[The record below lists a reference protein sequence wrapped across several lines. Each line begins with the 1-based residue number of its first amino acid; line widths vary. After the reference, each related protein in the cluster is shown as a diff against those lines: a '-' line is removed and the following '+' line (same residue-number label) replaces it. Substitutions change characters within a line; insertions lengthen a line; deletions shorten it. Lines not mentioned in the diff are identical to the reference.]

1 MRVLTIIG
9 LFAGIALLVFLAWTY
24 RGPALVTAFASS
36 ALPLACAS
44 AYRAVPLALYT
55 LSWEALLPR
64 AGGPR
69 PRFLTLFRLRWIGES
84 INALLPVAQVG
95 GDMARARLL
104 AARGV
109 GGARAGG
116 AMVADLALGTLTQVL
131 FAIAGVAALASR
143 SATADQMAGPIVFGI
158 VTITAI
164 AVVLFA
170 VMRFGVAGVAARLPL
185 WAGLRRRWN
194 DHASSRLAGVD
205 DSMNELVRDPRA
217 LVAAALWHLVGW
229 FGQVGET
236 WLVLALIRSP
246 VSWSTALAIESLA
259 STARGTAFFI
269 PGGLGAQEGAIVYLC
284 RMLGVPVEAAL
295 ALSVTKR
302 LRELVVGAPGLLAWA
317 IAERRALRRLG
328 SGRWGVRDA

>member
-1 MRVLTIIG
+1 MRMLTLIG
-9 LFAGIALLVFLAWTY
+9 LFAGIALLAFLAWTY
-24 RGPALVTAFASS
+24 RGPALVSAFATS
-36 ALPLACAS
+36 ALPVACAS

-55 LSWEALLPR
+55 VSWQALLP
-64 AGGPR
+64 AGAGAR
-69 PRFLTLFRLRWIGES
+69 PGFPTLFRMRWIGES
-84 INALLPVAQVG
+84 INSLLPVAQVG

-116 AMVADLALGTLTQVL
+116 AMVADLALATLTQVL

-143 SATADQMAGPIVFGI
+143 STTADQMAGPIVFGI

-185 WAGLRRRWN
+185 WAGLRGRWKN
-194 DHASSRLAGVD
+194 QARGLADID
-205 DSMNELVRDPRA
+205 DSMNALVRDRRA
-217 LVAAALWHLVGW
+217 LVAAAVWHLVGW
-229 FGQVGET
+229 FAQTGET
-236 WLVLALIRSP
+236 WLALRLIGAP
-246 VSWSTALAIESLA
+246 VSWSSALAIESLA

-284 RMLGVPVEAAL
+284 RMLGVPLEAAL

-302 LRELVVGAPGLLAWA
+302 LRELVVGAPGLAAWA
-317 IAERRALRRLG
+317 IAERRVLRRIG
-328 SGRWGVRDA
+328 SGRWGLRDV